1 MAQKINLLLNKRQ
14 VFLLGFLLITSLFV
28 GCTSSVIDSNVEIA
42 GRRWTYRNHVST
54 TFEIKDNTKAYNIYF
69 KLRHTADYKY
79 ANIFILVHF
88 KDGKKMVTR
97 RYQYKLAKND
107 GEWLGSGSGNVFSY
121 TLPMLTNYHFPH
133 NGKFEIEIEQN
144 MRDNPLL
151 DVSDVGLTVSES
163 LSNQN

>member
-1 MAQKINLLLNKRQ
+1 MVQKINLQLNKGQ
-14 VFLLGFLLITSLFV
+14 IFLIGFLFITSLFT
-28 GCTSSVIDSNVEIA
+28 GCKPSIIDSNVGIA
-42 GRRWTYRNHVST
+42 NRRWTYRNHILAS
-54 TFEIKDNTKAYNIYF
+54 FEIKDNTKAYNIYF

-79 ANIFILVHF
+79 ANIFILAHF

-151 DVSDVGLTVSES
+151 EVSDVGVLVD
-163 LSNQN
+163 LAQ

>member
-14 VFLLGFLLITSLFV
+14 VFLLAFLLITSLFV
-28 GCTSSVIDSNVEIA
+28 GCTSGVIDSNVEIA
-42 GRRWTYRNHVST
+42 DRRWTYRNQIST
-54 TFEIKDNTKAYNIYF
+54 QFEIKDNTKAYNIYF

-79 ANIFILVHF
+79 ANIFILAHF
-88 KDGKKMVTR
+88 KDGKKVVTR

-121 TLPMLTNYHFPH
+121 SLPMLTNYHFPH

-151 DVSDVGLTVSES
+151 EVSDAGVLVGLA
-163 LSNQN
+163 Q

>member
-14 VFLLGFLLITSLFV
+14 VFLLGFLLITSLFI
-28 GCTSSVIDSNVEIA
+28 GCTSSIIDSNVEIA
-42 GRRWTYRNHVST
+42 DRRWTYRNHIST
-54 TFEIKDNTKAYNIYF
+54 PFEIMDNTKAYNIYF

-79 ANIFILVHF
+79 ANIFILAHF
-88 KDGKKMVTR
+88 KDGKKMETK

-121 TLPMLTNYHFPH
+121 TLPLLTNHRFPH

-151 DVSDVGLTVSES
+151 EVSDVGILVNAAE
-163 LSNQN
+163 

>member
-14 VFLLGFLLITSLFV
+14 VLLLGFLFITSLFV
-28 GCTSSVIDSNVEIA
+28 GCIPNVIDSNVEIA
-42 GRRWTYRNHVST
+42 NRRWSYRNHIST
-54 TFEIKDNTKAYNIYF
+54 PFEIKDNTKAYNIYF

-79 ANIFILVHF
+79 ANIFILAHF
-88 KDGKKMVTR
+88 KDGKKMITR

-107 GEWLGSGSGNVFSY
+107 GEWLGSGSGNVFSC
-121 TLPMLTNYHFPH
+121 TLPMLTNYHFPR

-151 DVSDVGLTVSES
+151 EVSDVGVFVS
-163 LSNQN
+163 LAQ

>member
-1 MAQKINLLLNKRQ
+1 MAQKINLLLNKKQ
-14 VFLLGFLLITSLFV
+14 IILLGFLFVTSLFV
-28 GCTSSVIDSNVEIA
+28 GCTPSVIDSNVEIA
-42 GRRWTYRNHVST
+42 NRRWTYRNHIST
-54 TFEIKDNTKAYNIYF
+54 PFEVKDNTKAYNIYF

-79 ANIFILVHF
+79 ANIFILAHF
-88 KDGKKMVTR
+88 KDGKKMITR

-121 TLPMLTNYHFPH
+121 ILPMLTNYHFPQ

-151 DVSDVGLTVSES
+151 EISDVGLLVEEAK
-163 LSNQN
+163 